1 MRVADE
7 AEAITLANDSPYGL
21 AGSVWTSS
29 PSRARRVGS
38 QLETGGVNVNNAM
51 TNVFQF
57 PLPMG
62 GWKES
67 GLGHR
72 FGGPNGVRKYC
83 RQQAFVSERI
93 DIKNEIH
100 WYPYSPK
107 KGAITEKALRLTG
120 MHDWRRRLG
129 RPAK

>member
-1 MRVADE
+1 MPVVSVSA
-7 AEAITLANDSPYGL
+7 
-21 AGSVWTSS
+21 SVWTKSAK
-29 PSRARRVGS
+29 RARRVGRR
-38 QLETGGVNVNNAM
+38 LETGGVNVNNAM

-72 FGGPNGVRKYC
+72 FGGPNGVLKYC

-93 DIKNEIH
+93 NVRSELH
-100 WYPYSPK
+100 WYPY
-107 KGAITEKALRLTG
+107 TLRKAQLTARMVRLLG

-129 RPAK
+129 GTGR